1 MGIVTYGQQDSIP
14 KVFKKKVLERAE
26 VDMLMSYY
34 QQEGTHAAVTGGIG
48 TEELSDVTPT
58 LVIRMPLNEDDVLTA
73 DVGFSAYTSAS
84 SSNGNPFNTGASERY
99 DDDRPQSGITSSP
112 KNLPP
117 TGTPWQ
123 ASTGASRKD
132 VLTTLNVSYSHASD
146 NRNRYWGAGISGATE
161 YDYESIGFSGNLS
174 QLLFQKNTE
183 IALKAQVFFD
193 RWKPIIPTEIHEYQL
208 FGSNFLNDRRGYF
221 YGVDVLNQS
230 GAVTDAYLPANFEDF
245 PTVNR
250 NSFTGSLFIS
260 QIFSKRLQA
269 ALFADYVFQSGWLAN
284 PLQRV
289 YFADRPN
296 YYIGVAS
303 SIRNYAS
310 PENTDVFHLADDIER
325 LPDERIKI
333 PIGSRLH
340 FYVNENIVIRTY
352 YRYYWD
358 NWDITSNTFQ
368 IEMPIKIGMQWK
380 VTPIYRY
387 YNQTAAAYFAPYDQ
401 LLSSN
406 AFYTSDYDLSA
417 FSSNQYGLGVA
428 YTDIFTR
435 MKIAK
440 LGMKSITFRFQNY
453 IRSDG
458 LNAFIVSGGV
468 SFVMD

>member
-1 MGIVTYGQQDSIP
+1 MIGIVAYGQQDSIP

-48 TEELSDVTPT
+48 TEELSDVSPT

-84 SSNGNPFNTGASERY
+84 SSNGNPFNTGASEGY
-99 DDDRPQSGITSSP
+99 DDDRPPSETTSSP

-132 VLTTLNVSYSHASD
+132 VLTTLNVNYSHAAD

-183 IALKAQVFFD
+183 ISLKAQVFFD

-208 FGSNFLNDRRGYF
+208 FGSNFLNDSRGYF

-250 NSFTGSLFIS
+250 SSFTGSLFIS

-269 ALFADYVFQSGWLAN
+269 ALFADYVFQTGWLAN

-296 YYIGVAS
+296 YYIGV
-303 SIRNYAS
+303 
-310 PENTDVFHLADDIER
+310 VLFH
-325 LPDERIKI
+325 
-333 PIGSRLH
+333 
-340 FYVNENIVIRTY
+340 
-352 YRYYWD
+352 
-358 NWDITSNTFQ
+358 
-368 IEMPIKIGMQWK
+368 
-380 VTPIYRY
+380 
-387 YNQTAAAYFAPYDQ
+387 
-401 LLSSN
+401 
-406 AFYTSDYDLSA
+406 
-417 FSSNQYGLGVA
+417 
-428 YTDIFTR
+428 
-435 MKIAK
+435 
-440 LGMKSITFRFQNY
+440 
-453 IRSDG
+453 
-458 LNAFIVSGGV
+458 
-468 SFVMD
+468 